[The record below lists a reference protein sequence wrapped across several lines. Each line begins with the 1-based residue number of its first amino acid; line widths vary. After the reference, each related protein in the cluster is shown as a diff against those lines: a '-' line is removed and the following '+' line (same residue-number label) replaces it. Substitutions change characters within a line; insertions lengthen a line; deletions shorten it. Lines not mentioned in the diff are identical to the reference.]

1 MTGDRETDR
10 QIDRETEKQR
20 DRESGRQ
27 EDRQTIEKGD
37 RDTGREMGET
47 DRLDRQGDRSQGDG

>member
-1 MTGDRETDR
+1 MTGR